1 MSARST
7 CVSLATGLVSFM
19 NSPNKTKDEYFLV
32 IRRSGDSGI
41 KPKLQPGVQT
51 FMSFTELC
59 LSDAKVRGRD
69 LQRFTLTA
77 QMFAASASHCLLR
90 ARAKAFQSVSS
101 DAVGC

>member
-19 NSPNKTKDEYFLV
+19 NIPNKTKEEYFLV
-32 IRRSGDSGI
+32 IRRSGDGI

-51 FMSFTELC
+51 IMSFTELC
-59 LSDAKVRGRD
+59 LSDAKVWGRD
-69 LQRFTLTA
+69 LQRFTLMA

-90 ARAKAFQSVSS
+90 ARATAFQSVSS